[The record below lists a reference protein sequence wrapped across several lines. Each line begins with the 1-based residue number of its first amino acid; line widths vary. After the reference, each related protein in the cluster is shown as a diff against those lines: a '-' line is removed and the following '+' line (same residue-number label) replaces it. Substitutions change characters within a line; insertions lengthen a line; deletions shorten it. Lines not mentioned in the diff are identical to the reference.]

1 MNIKKVKLIDEVISA
16 LENDTTMSNIVDH
29 MKCVCYAPHL
39 GYRNWVF
46 KYKSMYLLMFDE
58 GNGHYQYICPL
69 RYFDVLMARLS
80 LLVER
85 IDRSQT
91 EKEG

>member
-1 MNIKKVKLIDEVISA
+1 MNLKKVKLIDEVMSA
-16 LENDTTMSNIVDH
+16 LEEDTTMVNISNQMECI
-29 MKCVCYAPHL
+29 CYAPHL

-69 RYFDVLMARLS
+69 RCVDVLMARLS
-80 LLVER
+80 LLVEW
-85 IDRSQT
+85 INKSYT
-91 EKEG
+91 AKEG